1 MDNLISVIIPVYNA
15 ENYLA
20 RCLDSVVNNSYKCL
34 EIILVDDGSVDNS
47 PQICDYYVMKDNRI
61 KVIHKSNAGTAAA
74 RNDALNIAKG
84 DYIAFCDNDDYISP
98 YFYESML
105 KALEETDADVVV
117 SEMTRDEKY
126 SFNKIA
132 TDKKAVLVDKHNFI
146 LGTYSGNWTRNT
158 APWNKLYKRELF
170 DEIRFPSGKGYE
182 DAYTTYKLLYKSKK
196 IAYLDKILYC
206 WYRNDESY
214 SSKKSNVKKLLFR
227 EEAISQQMDFYSE
240 NDYLDVKKAVGK
252 FYLQQLMMMLFQIR
266 NDYVQSKESKE
277 TYDILFKIAKKSLN
291 KYGYLCDKDEKR
303 KFFEYLHPILSKLFM
318 KK

>member
-15 ENYLA
+15 ENYLE
-20 RCLDSVVNNSYKCL
+20 RCLNSVVNNSYKCL

-47 PQICDYYVMKDNRI
+47 PQICDYYAKKDNRI

-105 KALEETDADVVV
+105 KALEETGADVVV
-117 SEMTRDEKY
+117 SEMTRNEKY
-126 SFNKIA
+126 SFNKIS

-146 LGTYSGNWTRNT
+146 LGTYSSDWTRNT

-170 DEIRFPSGKGYE
+170 DEIRFPYGKGYE

-206 WYRNDESY
+206 WYRNDES
-214 SSKKSNVKKLLFR
+214 
-227 EEAISQQMDFYSE
+227 
-240 NDYLDVKKAVGK
+240 
-252 FYLQQLMMMLFQIR
+252 
-266 NDYVQSKESKE
+266 
-277 TYDILFKIAKKSLN
+277 
-291 KYGYLCDKDEKR
+291 
-303 KFFEYLHPILSKLFM
+303 
-318 KK
+318 